1 MGVMKRKVAVVRK
14 PSVEGSL
21 PKTGRNS
28 LTITVVARQQT
39 PDEQHRFR
47 AAADAL
53 LAELVRQQ
61 MGRGIQEHGQEGT

>member
-1 MGVMKRKVAVVRK
+1 MCVMKRKVAVVRK
-14 PSVEGSL
+14 PLVSGSL
-21 PKTGRNS
+21 PKTDTKS
-28 LTITVVARQQT
+28 PTIVVARPQT

-61 MGRGIQEHGQEGT
+61 MGRGKHEHGQEGN